1 MRIPLIFSKE
11 HLMNLSRFLGV
22 IAFCAAAVGVAQA
35 STPDELIRP
44 IQDRWAEIKY
54 RQPEK
59 AQAEQYRALAQQARK
74 LVEGNP
80 GLAEALIWEGIVL
93 SSEAGAKGGLGALSL
108 AKEARERLDE
118 ALKLN
123 DKALNGSAYTSLATL
138 YAKVPGWPIGF
149 GDKELAENYFKK
161 SLAINPAGIDP
172 NFFYGEYL
180 AERDRIKDARAH
192 LEAALKAPARPGR
205 ELADSGRRQE
215 IQALL
220 DKLNKE
226 QK

>member
-1 MRIPLIFSKE
+1 MQSTRFLRIFSVALS
-11 HLMNLSRFLGV
+11 LMVSGF
-22 IAFCAAAVGVAQA
+22 ASA
-35 STPDELIRP
+35 STADALVRP
-44 IQDRWAEIKY
+44 LQERWAEIKY

-59 AQAEQYRALAQQARK
+59 AQAEQYRALAVQARK
-74 LVEGNP
+74 LVESNP
-80 GLAEALIWEGIVL
+80 GMAELLIWEGIVL
-93 SSEAGAKGGLGALSL
+93 SSEAGARGGLGALSL
-108 AKEARERLDE
+108 VKEARDRLDE
-118 ALKLN
+118 ALKLD

-149 GDKELAENYFKK
+149 GDKERAEEYFKK
-161 SLAINPAGIDP
+161 TLAINPGGIDP

-180 AERDRIKDARAH
+180 VERERIKEARVH
-192 LEAALKAPARPGR
+192 LEAALKAPPRPGR

-220 DKLNKE
+220 QKLDKE